1 MNRAEVKR
9 RQAGE
14 IANILLLAALWAAGQ
29 AAGNSGVA
37 YMVVGVEVC
46 ALLWCAVGGSL
57 SETLGKLLRGRRNKG
72 QYKNAARMRSA
83 ALVFHGFLGL
93 VGSLLLLLF
102 GGQAAEG
109 IFGVRYSTYIIMF
122 LSPVILLRALS
133 SCILGY
139 FQGEG
144 MEFPT
149 AAAGVLRQVMI
160 LGFGLLFARLMGD
173 YGEKVSNLLL
183 EKNFAPMYGGMG
195 FALGVVLA
203 ELLVVVILALLYK
216 GSRLSEKRSRQD
228 GLYSTDSFWDCVG
241 YLCGGRW
248 PQALTFF
255 LELLPL
261 ALGAAAFGRAD
272 GGAPAQYGAYAGQ
285 YLVICGMAV
294 CLASVSVLPVSA
306 KVFSSLRR
314 EETRFARTAFESGVH
329 ICVVHGVFGSLFLTF
344 MAEQVTELL
353 NPEGRDTL
361 LSMLRGGSFL
371 ILAAALCSYFGR
383 FLLSSGKRY
392 HVLGAVG
399 ISDLFFL
406 AVMVFT
412 GGTEGGA
419 LSLVYGSLAGMAVL
433 CILLGLLSCSQMR
446 MRLDW
451 LNVLAVPAG
460 AGAAGVP
467 AVWGRA
473 LSSSGDSGD
482 AYSGSAGLR
491 GGVLGYTS
499 AAEELQGAGTGG
511 HSRWEADPYAWT
523 DAACLLRTCLIITKK
538 YQKHV

>member
-109 IFGVRYSTYIIMF
+109 VFGVRYSTYIIMF

-460 AGAAGVP
+460 AGAA
-467 AVWGRA
+467 AA
-473 LSSSGDSGD
+473 LVC
-482 AYSGSAGLR
+482 LLF
-491 GGVLGYTS
+491 GGVLSPHLGTPVTLILALLVSGAVYWVILLLLKNFR
-499 AAEELQGAGTGG
+499 EQELEAIPGG
-511 HSRWEADPYAWT
+511 KLIHM
-523 DAACLLRTCLIITKK
+523 LGQMLRV
-538 YQKHV
+538 Y